1 MKENVT
7 LLQEINTLKS
17 REHKI
22 QLEIEGL
29 EKIINNI
36 KKRGRGII
44 PDDGLESLTEE
55 QHRQLEA
62 S

>member
-22 QLEIEGL
+22 QLEIDGL
-29 EKIINNI
+29 DKIIKNI
-36 KKRGRGII
+36 KNRGRGII
-44 PDDGLESLTEE
+44 PENDGYDEMTEE
-55 QHRQLEA
+55 QQRQV
-62 S
+62 